1 MSSTGESGRLG
12 ELMTEAAEMLSAGQR
27 DARSPRT
34 LGRLLTA
41 LETSPL
47 GAGASI
53 LATIKRGLQAHV
65 IAITGAPG
73 VGKSTLTAVLL
84 TELRHRGRS
93 VGILAVDP
101 SSPRTGGALLGDRM
115 RMSGHESDLDV
126 FIRSMSSR
134 GSLGGIS
141 AAVPSAIRA
150 LDAAGFEAVIIE
162 TVGVGQSEVD
172 ACAIAD
178 STVFVTAPG
187 MGDDVQASKA
197 GIVEL
202 ADIFVVNKCDRPGAE
217 VARRHLRLASA
228 DRSTEEGGWRPPVMV
243 ASASRG
249 EGVGRV
255 LDSLEAHRAHLEV
268 TGELDQRRAARFE
281 REMALFAHGLVGAQL
296 RRWRADGRLA
306 RAVCDIQ
313 EGTVDP
319 LTVARALL
327 VES

>member
-1 MSSTGESGRLG
+1 MGSTEEARILG
-12 ELMTEAAEMLSAGQR
+12 ELVTEAQALFAGPR
-27 DARSPRT
+27 GARSPRT

-41 LETSPL
+41 LEASPL

-65 IAITGAPG
+65 IAITGPPG
-73 VGKSTLTAVLL
+73 VGKSTLTAGLV
-84 TELRHRGRS
+84 TELRRRGRS
-93 VGILAVDP
+93 VGVIAVDP
-101 SSPRTGGALLGDRM
+101 SSPRTGGALLGDRV
-115 RMSGHESDLDV
+115 RMSGHELDLDV

-141 AAVPSAIRA
+141 TAAPSAIRA
-150 LDAAGFEAVIIE
+150 LDAAGFQTVIIE

-178 STVFVTAPG
+178 STVFVTTPG

-228 DRSTEEGGWRPPVMV
+228 HRSTENGGWRPPVLV

-249 EGVGRV
+249 EGVGGV

-268 TGELDQRRAARFE
+268 TGELARRRAERFG
-281 REMALFAHGLVGAQL
+281 REIELFAHGLVRARLQS
-296 RRWRADGRLA
+296 WRADGRLA
-306 RAVCDIQ
+306 MAVCDIQ
-313 EGTVDP
+313 QGRLDP

-327 VES
+327 AES